1 MEENERV
8 YQKTEDVQIKKM
20 GMSVL
25 GGLLFGLVAGMV
37 IIVILVVFKQEVM
50 PNADEPVAQIETTDG
65 GSLSDISGQNE
76 GKQPADSSGENIAD
90 DKDLHEVTSGGENGA
105 DETSDINEMNS
116 DSEIDMTDA
125 TASKATVV
133 TDVTE
138 VVDRVMPCV
147 VSIFGTYTM
156 EDDFWGY
163 FYDYEAEGGGSG
175 IIVGE
180 NDTELLIAT
189 NNHVVEDSEEL
200 TVQFIDASVASAS
213 VKGTDKDM
221 DLAVIAISLTDL
233 DPATKKMIRIAT
245 LGNSDY
251 LKVGEPAIAIGNAL
265 GYGQSVTTGVISAVN
280 RAYTDNE
287 GPLYGTENSKDASS
301 KVKYLIQ
308 TDAAINPGNSGGAL
322 LNVRGEVIGINS
334 SKIAD
339 YATEG
344 MGYAIPIST
353 AEPILKDLMQKKTR
367 PVQKRDDSAYL
378 GISGMAV
385 TGELLEKYNL
395 KEGIYITQVF
405 DETPAQRAGI
415 HKGDILLEIDGYTVG
430 DMDDLTEV
438 LSYYEEGDSVT
449 VNLLTRTSDGYQ
461 TFDTT
466 VKLGGK

>member
-1 MEENERV
+1 MDEQIKEE
-8 YQKTEDVQIKKM
+8 QKLQQPEDKQLKKM

-25 GGLLFGLVAGMV
+25 CGLMFGLVAGLV
-37 IIVILVVFKQEVM
+37 IVVILVVFRQEAAPELLDPVEKTEAVEKK
-50 PNADEPVAQIETTDG
+50 ADPEEKKNGVDDTEKDGEEETN
-65 GSLSDISGQNE
+65 QM
-76 GKQPADSSGENIAD
+76 A
-90 DKDLHEVTSGGENGA
+90 
-105 DETSDINEMNS
+105 DINEMNS
-116 DSEIDMTDA
+116 DSEIDMTVA
-125 TASKATVV
+125 KETQATVV

-147 VSIFGTYTM
+147 VSIFGKYTI

-163 FYDYEAEGGGSG
+163 LYDYETEGGGSG

-189 NNHVVEDSEEL
+189 NNHVVEDSDEL
-200 TVQFIDASVASAS
+200 TVQFIDASVAEAS
-213 VKGTDKDM
+213 VKGTDADM
-221 DLAVIAISLTDL
+221 DLAVIAINLSDL
-233 DPATKKMIRIAT
+233 DPATKKQIRIAT

-265 GYGQSVTTGVISAVN
+265 GTGQSVTTGVISAVN
-280 RAYTDNE
+280 RAYTDDE
-287 GPLYGTENSKDASS
+287 GPLYGTEAGKDDSS
-301 KVKYLIQ
+301 AVKYLIQ

-353 AEPILKDLMQKKTR
+353 AEPILKDLMEKKTK
-367 PVQKRDDSAYL
+367 PSQKNDSATYL

-385 TGELLEKYNL
+385 TGELLEKYDI

-405 DETPAQRAGI
+405 DHTPAKEAGI

-430 DMDDLTEV
+430 KMSDLTEV
-438 LSYYEEGDSVT
+438 LSYYKVGDKVAAK
-449 VNLLTRTSDGYQ
+449 LMTRTNDGYQ
-461 TFDTT
+461 PYETT
-466 VKLGGK
+466 VTLGGK

>member
-1 MEENERV
+1 MEENGKV

-20 GMSVL
+20 GTSVL
-25 GGLLFGLVAGMV
+25 CGLLFGLVAGLV
-37 IIVILVVFKQEVM
+37 IIVILFVFKQEVM
-50 PNADEPVAQIETTDG
+50 PAAGEPAAGIETMDDGSFSSKTDQDE
-65 GSLSDISGQNE
+65 SKDASQS
-76 GKQPADSSGENIAD
+76 ENQ
-90 DKDLHEVTSGGENGA
+90 SN

-116 DSEIDMTDA
+116 NSEIDMTDA
-125 TASKATVV
+125 TDSKATVV

-147 VSIFGTYTM
+147 VSIFGTYSM

-163 FYDYEAEGGGSG
+163 LYDYEAEGGGSG

-221 DLAVIAISLTDL
+221 DLAVIAINLSDL

-280 RAYTDNE
+280 RAYTDIE
-287 GPLYGTENSKDASS
+287 GPLYGAENSKDTSS
-301 KVKYLIQ
+301 SQVKYLIQ

-367 PVQKRDDSAYL
+367 PAEKRDDSAYL

-405 DETPAQRAGI
+405 DKTPAQRAGI

-438 LSYYEEGDSVT
+438 LSYYEEGDTVT

-461 TFDTT
+461 AFDAT

>member
-1 MEENERV
+1 MDEQIKEE
-8 YQKTEDVQIKKM
+8 QKLQQPEDKQLKKM

-25 GGLLFGLVAGMV
+25 CGLMFGLVAGLV
-37 IIVILVVFKQEVM
+37 IVVILVVFRQEAAPELLDPVEKTEAVEKQ
-50 PNADEPVAQIETTDG
+50 ADPEEKKNGVDDTEKDGEEETNQMD
-65 GSLSDISGQNE
+65 
-76 GKQPADSSGENIAD
+76 
-90 DKDLHEVTSGGENGA
+90 
-105 DETSDINEMNS
+105 DINEMNS
-116 DSEIDMTDA
+116 DSEIDMTVA
-125 TASKATVV
+125 KETQATVV

-147 VSIFGTYTM
+147 VSIFGKYSI
-156 EDDFWGY
+156 EDDFFGY
-163 FYDYEAEGGGSG
+163 LYDYETEGGGSG

-189 NNHVVEDSEEL
+189 NNHVVEDSDEL
-200 TVQFIDASVASAS
+200 TVQLIDASVAEAS
-213 VKGTDKDM
+213 VKGTDADM
-221 DLAVIAISLTDL
+221 DLAVIAINLSDL
-233 DPATKKMIRIAT
+233 DPATKKQIRIAT

-265 GYGQSVTTGVISAVN
+265 GTGQSVTTGVISAVN
-280 RAYTDNE
+280 RAYTDDE
-287 GPLYGTENSKDASS
+287 GPLYGTEVGKDDSTA
-301 KVKYLIQ
+301 VKYLIQ

-353 AEPILKDLMQKKTR
+353 AEPILKDLMEKKTK
-367 PVQKRDDSAYL
+367 PSQKNDSATYL

-385 TGELLEKYNL
+385 TGELLEKYDI

-405 DETPAQRAGI
+405 DHTPAKEAGI

-430 DMDDLTEV
+430 KMSDLTEV
-438 LSYYEEGDSVT
+438 LSYYKVGDKVAAK
-449 VNLLTRTSDGYQ
+449 LMTRTNDGYQ
-461 TFDTT
+461 PYETT
-466 VKLGGK
+466 VTLGGK

>member
-1 MEENERV
+1 MDEQIKEE
-8 YQKTEDVQIKKM
+8 QKLQQPEDKQLKKM

-25 GGLLFGLVAGMV
+25 CGLMFGLVAGLV
-37 IIVILVVFKQEVM
+37 IVVILVVFRQEAAPELLDPAEKTEAVEKQ
-50 PNADEPVAQIETTDG
+50 ADPEEKKNDVDDTEKDGEEETNQMD
-65 GSLSDISGQNE
+65 
-76 GKQPADSSGENIAD
+76 
-90 DKDLHEVTSGGENGA
+90 
-105 DETSDINEMNS
+105 DINEMNS
-116 DSEIDMTDA
+116 DSEIDMTVA
-125 TASKATVV
+125 KETQATVV

-147 VSIFGTYTM
+147 VSIFGKYTI

-163 FYDYEAEGGGSG
+163 LYDYETEGGGSG

-189 NNHVVEDSEEL
+189 NNHVVEDSDEL
-200 TVQFIDASVASAS
+200 TVQFIDASVAEAS
-213 VKGTDKDM
+213 VKGTDADM
-221 DLAVIAISLTDL
+221 DLAVIAINLSDL
-233 DPATKKMIRIAT
+233 DPATKKQIRIAT

-265 GYGQSVTTGVISAVN
+265 GTGQSVTTGVISAVN
-280 RAYTDNE
+280 RAYTDDE
-287 GPLYGTENSKDASS
+287 GPLYGMEVGKDDSS
-301 KVKYLIQ
+301 AVKYLIQ

-353 AEPILKDLMQKKTR
+353 AEPILKDLMEKKTK
-367 PVQKRDDSAYL
+367 PSQKNDSATYL

-385 TGELLEKYNL
+385 TGELLEKYDI

-405 DETPAQRAGI
+405 DHTPAKEAGI

-430 DMDDLTEV
+430 KMSDLTEV
-438 LSYYEEGDSVT
+438 LSYYKVGDKVAAK
-449 VNLLTRTSDGYQ
+449 LMTRTNDGYQ
-461 TFDTT
+461 PYETT
-466 VKLGGK
+466 VTLGGK

>member
-1 MEENERV
+1 MDEQIKEE
-8 YQKTEDVQIKKM
+8 QKLQQPEDKQLKKM

-25 GGLLFGLVAGMV
+25 CGLMFGLVAGLV
-37 IIVILVVFKQEVM
+37 IVVILVVFRQEAAPELLDPAEKTEAVEKQ
-50 PNADEPVAQIETTDG
+50 ADPEEKKNGVDDTEKDGEEETNQMD
-65 GSLSDISGQNE
+65 
-76 GKQPADSSGENIAD
+76 
-90 DKDLHEVTSGGENGA
+90 
-105 DETSDINEMNS
+105 DINEMNS
-116 DSEIDMTDA
+116 DSEIDMTVA
-125 TASKATVV
+125 KETQATVV

-147 VSIFGTYTM
+147 VSIFGKYTI

-163 FYDYEAEGGGSG
+163 LYDYETEGGGSG

-189 NNHVVEDSEEL
+189 NNHVVEDSDEL
-200 TVQFIDASVASAS
+200 TVQFIDASVAEAS
-213 VKGTDKDM
+213 VKGTDADM
-221 DLAVIAISLTDL
+221 DLAVIAINLSDL
-233 DPATKKMIRIAT
+233 DPATKKQIRIAT

-265 GYGQSVTTGVISAVN
+265 GTGQSVTTGVISAVN
-280 RAYTDNE
+280 RAYTDDE
-287 GPLYGTENSKDASS
+287 GPLYGTEVGKDDSS
-301 KVKYLIQ
+301 SVKYLIQ

-353 AEPILKDLMQKKTR
+353 AEPILKDLMEKKTK
-367 PVQKRDDSAYL
+367 PSQKNDSATYL

-385 TGELLEKYNL
+385 TGELLEKYDI

-405 DETPAQRAGI
+405 DHTPAKEAGI

-430 DMDDLTEV
+430 KMSDLTEV
-438 LSYYEEGDSVT
+438 LSYYKVGDKVAAK
-449 VNLLTRTSDGYQ
+449 LMTRTNDGYQ
-461 TFDTT
+461 PYETT
-466 VKLGGK
+466 VTLGGK

>member
-1 MEENERV
+1 MDEQIKEEQRL
-8 YQKTEDVQIKKM
+8 QQPEDKQLKKM

-25 GGLLFGLVAGMV
+25 CGLMFGLVAGLV
-37 IIVILVVFKQEVM
+37 IVVILVVFRQEAAPELLDPVEKTEAVEKQ
-50 PNADEPVAQIETTDG
+50 ADPEEKKNGVDDTEKDGEEETN
-65 GSLSDISGQNE
+65 QM
-76 GKQPADSSGENIAD
+76 A
-90 DKDLHEVTSGGENGA
+90 
-105 DETSDINEMNS
+105 DINEMNS
-116 DSEIDMTDA
+116 DSEIDMTVA
-125 TASKATVV
+125 KETQATVV

-147 VSIFGTYTM
+147 VSIFGKYTI

-163 FYDYEAEGGGSG
+163 LYDYETEGGGSG

-189 NNHVVEDSEEL
+189 NNHVVEDSDEL
-200 TVQFIDASVASAS
+200 TVQFIDESVAEAS
-213 VKGTDKDM
+213 VKGTDEDM
-221 DLAVIAISLTDL
+221 DLAVIAINLSDL
-233 DPATKKMIRIAT
+233 DPATKKQIRIAT

-265 GYGQSVTTGVISAVN
+265 GTGQSVTTGVISAVN
-280 RAYTDNE
+280 RAYTDDE
-287 GPLYGTENSKDASS
+287 GPLYGTEAGKDDSS
-301 KVKYLIQ
+301 AVKYLIQ

-322 LNVRGEVIGINS
+322 LNVRGEVVGINS

-353 AEPILKDLMQKKTR
+353 AEPILKDLMEKKTK
-367 PVQKRDDSAYL
+367 PSQKNDSATYL

-385 TGELLEKYNL
+385 TGELLEKYDI

-405 DETPAQRAGI
+405 DHTPAKEAGI

-430 DMDDLTEV
+430 KMSDLTEV
-438 LSYYEEGDSVT
+438 LSYYKVGDKVAAK
-449 VNLLTRTSDGYQ
+449 LMTRTNDGYQ
-461 TFDTT
+461 PYETT
-466 VKLGGK
+466 VTLGGK

>member
-8 YQKTEDVQIKKM
+8 YQKTEDVHIKKM

-25 GGLLFGLVAGMV
+25 CGLLFGLVAGLV

-50 PNADEPVAQIETTDG
+50 PDAGEPVAKIETTDG
-65 GSLSDISGQNE
+65 GSLSDASEQNK
-76 GKQPADSSGENIAD
+76 GNQKTDSSDGNAAD
-90 DKDLHEVTSGGENGA
+90 DKGSSEQSSGS
-105 DETSDINEMNS
+105 ETSDINEMNS

-125 TASKATVV
+125 TDSKATVV

-163 FYDYEAEGGGSG
+163 LYDYEAEGGGSG

-200 TVQFIDASVASAS
+200 TVQFIDDSVASAS

-221 DLAVIAISLTDL
+221 DLAVIAINLSDL

-280 RAYTDNE
+280 RAYTDKE
-287 GPLYGTENSKDASS
+287 GPLYGTENSKDISS
-301 KVKYLIQ
+301 QVKYLIQ

-367 PVQKRDDSAYL
+367 PAEKRDDSAYL

-405 DETPAQRAGI
+405 DKTPAQKAGI

-438 LSYYEEGDSVT
+438 LSYYEEGDTVT

-461 TFDTT
+461 AFDTT

>member
-1 MEENERV
+1 MDEQIKEE
-8 YQKTEDVQIKKM
+8 QKLQQPEDKQLKKM

-25 GGLLFGLVAGMV
+25 CGLMFGLVAGLV
-37 IIVILVVFKQEVM
+37 IVVILVVFRQEAAPELLDPVEKTEAVEKQ
-50 PNADEPVAQIETTDG
+50 ADPEEKKNGVDDTEKDGEEETNQMD
-65 GSLSDISGQNE
+65 
-76 GKQPADSSGENIAD
+76 
-90 DKDLHEVTSGGENGA
+90 
-105 DETSDINEMNS
+105 DINEMNS
-116 DSEIDMTDA
+116 DSEIDMTVA
-125 TASKATVV
+125 KETQATVV

-147 VSIFGTYTM
+147 VSIFGKYTI

-163 FYDYEAEGGGSG
+163 LYDYETEGGGSG

-189 NNHVVEDSEEL
+189 NNHVVEDSDEL
-200 TVQFIDASVASAS
+200 TVQFIDASVAEAS
-213 VKGTDKDM
+213 VKGTDADM
-221 DLAVIAISLTDL
+221 DLAVIAINLSDL
-233 DPATKKMIRIAT
+233 DPATKKQIRIAT

-265 GYGQSVTTGVISAVN
+265 GTGQSVTTGVISAVN
-280 RAYTDNE
+280 RAYTDDE
-287 GPLYGTENSKDASS
+287 GPLYGTEVGKDDSS
-301 KVKYLIQ
+301 SVKYLIQ

-353 AEPILKDLMQKKTR
+353 AEPILKDLMEKKTK
-367 PVQKRDDSAYL
+367 PSQKNDSATYL

-385 TGELLEKYNL
+385 TGELLEKYDI

-405 DETPAQRAGI
+405 DHTPAKEAGI

-430 DMDDLTEV
+430 KMSDLTEV
-438 LSYYEEGDSVT
+438 LSYYKVGDKVAAK
-449 VNLLTRTSDGYQ
+449 LMTRTNDGYQ
-461 TFDTT
+461 PYETT
-466 VKLGGK
+466 VTLGGK

>member
-1 MEENERV
+1 MDEQIKEE
-8 YQKTEDVQIKKM
+8 QKLQQPEEKQLKKM

-25 GGLLFGLVAGMV
+25 CGLMFGLVAGLV
-37 IIVILVVFKQEVM
+37 IVVILVVFRQEAAPELLDPVEKTEAVEKQ
-50 PNADEPVAQIETTDG
+50 ADPEEKKNGVDDTEKDGEEETNQMD
-65 GSLSDISGQNE
+65 
-76 GKQPADSSGENIAD
+76 
-90 DKDLHEVTSGGENGA
+90 
-105 DETSDINEMNS
+105 DINEMNS
-116 DSEIDMTDA
+116 DSEIDMTVA
-125 TASKATVV
+125 KETQATVV

-147 VSIFGTYTM
+147 VSIFGKYTI

-163 FYDYEAEGGGSG
+163 LYDYETEGGGSG

-189 NNHVVEDSEEL
+189 NNHVVEDSDEL
-200 TVQFIDASVASAS
+200 TVQFIDASVAEAS
-213 VKGTDKDM
+213 VKGTDADM
-221 DLAVIAISLTDL
+221 DLAVIAINLSDL
-233 DPATKKMIRIAT
+233 DPATKKQIRIAT

-265 GYGQSVTTGVISAVN
+265 GTGQSVTTGVISAVN
-280 RAYTDNE
+280 RAYTDDE
-287 GPLYGTENSKDASS
+287 GPLYGTEVGKDDSS
-301 KVKYLIQ
+301 GVKYLIQ

-353 AEPILKDLMQKKTR
+353 AEPILKDLMEKKTK
-367 PVQKRDDSAYL
+367 PSQKNDSATYL

-385 TGELLEKYNL
+385 TGELLEKYDI

-405 DETPAQRAGI
+405 DHTPAKEAGI

-430 DMDDLTEV
+430 KMSDLTEV
-438 LSYYEEGDSVT
+438 LSYYKVGDKVAAK
-449 VNLLTRTSDGYQ
+449 LMTRTNDGYQ
-461 TFDTT
+461 PYETT
-466 VKLGGK
+466 VTLGGK

>member
-1 MEENERV
+1 MDEQIKEE
-8 YQKTEDVQIKKM
+8 QKLQQPEDKQLKKM

-25 GGLLFGLVAGMV
+25 CGLMFGLVAGLV
-37 IIVILVVFKQEVM
+37 IVVILVVFRQEAAPELLDPVEKTEAVEKQ
-50 PNADEPVAQIETTDG
+50 ADPEEKKNGVDDTEKDGEEETNQMD
-65 GSLSDISGQNE
+65 
-76 GKQPADSSGENIAD
+76 
-90 DKDLHEVTSGGENGA
+90 
-105 DETSDINEMNS
+105 DINEMNS
-116 DSEIDMTDA
+116 DSEIDMTVA
-125 TASKATVV
+125 KETQATVV

-147 VSIFGTYTM
+147 VSIFGKYTI

-163 FYDYEAEGGGSG
+163 LYDYETEGGGSG

-189 NNHVVEDSEEL
+189 NNHVVEDSDEL
-200 TVQFIDASVASAS
+200 TVQFIDASVAEAS
-213 VKGTDKDM
+213 VKGTDADM
-221 DLAVIAISLTDL
+221 DLAVIAINLSDL
-233 DPATKKMIRIAT
+233 DPATKKQIRIAT

-265 GYGQSVTTGVISAVN
+265 GTGQSVTTGVISAVN
-280 RAYTDNE
+280 RAYTDDE
-287 GPLYGTENSKDASS
+287 GPLYGTEVGKDDSS
-301 KVKYLIQ
+301 GVKYLIQ

-353 AEPILKDLMQKKTR
+353 AEPILKDLMEKKTK
-367 PVQKRDDSAYL
+367 PSQKNDSATYL

-385 TGELLEKYNL
+385 TGELLEKYDI

-405 DETPAQRAGI
+405 DHTPAKEAGI

-430 DMDDLTEV
+430 KMSDLTEV
-438 LSYYEEGDSVT
+438 LSYYKVGDKVAAK
-449 VNLLTRTSDGYQ
+449 LMTRTNDGYQ
-461 TFDTT
+461 PYETT
-466 VKLGGK
+466 VTLGGK

>member
-8 YQKTEDVQIKKM
+8 YQKTEDVHIKKM

-25 GGLLFGLVAGMV
+25 CGLLFGLVAGLV

-50 PNADEPVAQIETTDG
+50 PDAGEPVAKIETTDG
-65 GSLSDISGQNE
+65 GSLSDDSEQNK
-76 GKQPADSSGENIAD
+76 GNQKTDSSDGNAAD
-90 DKDLHEVTSGGENGA
+90 DKGSSEQSSGS
-105 DETSDINEMNS
+105 ETSDINEMNS

-125 TASKATVV
+125 TDSKATVV

-163 FYDYEAEGGGSG
+163 LYDYEAEGGGSG

-200 TVQFIDASVASAS
+200 TVQFIDDSVASAS

-221 DLAVIAISLTDL
+221 DLAVIAINLSDL

-245 LGNSDY
+245 LGDSDY

-280 RAYTDNE
+280 RAYTDKE
-287 GPLYGTENSKDASS
+287 GPLYGTESSKDISS
-301 KVKYLIQ
+301 QVKYLIQ

-367 PVQKRDDSAYL
+367 PAEKRDDSAYL

-395 KEGIYITQVF
+395 KDGIYITQVF
-405 DETPAQRAGI
+405 DKTPAQKAGI

-438 LSYYEEGDSVT
+438 LSYYEEGDTVT

-461 TFDTT
+461 AFDTT

>member
-1 MEENERV
+1 MDEQIKEE
-8 YQKTEDVQIKKM
+8 QKLQQPEDKQLKKM

-25 GGLLFGLVAGMV
+25 CGLMFGLVAGLV
-37 IIVILVVFKQEVM
+37 IVVILVVFRQEAAPELLDPVEKTEAVEKQ
-50 PNADEPVAQIETTDG
+50 ADPEEKKNGVDDTEKDGEEETN
-65 GSLSDISGQNE
+65 QM
-76 GKQPADSSGENIAD
+76 A
-90 DKDLHEVTSGGENGA
+90 
-105 DETSDINEMNS
+105 DINEMNS
-116 DSEIDMTDA
+116 DSEIDMTVA
-125 TASKATVV
+125 KETQATVV

-147 VSIFGTYTM
+147 VSIFGKYTI

-163 FYDYEAEGGGSG
+163 LYDYETEGGGSG

-189 NNHVVEDSEEL
+189 NNHVVEDSDEL
-200 TVQFIDASVASAS
+200 TVQFIDASVAEAS
-213 VKGTDKDM
+213 VKGTDADM
-221 DLAVIAISLTDL
+221 DLAVIAINLSDL
-233 DPATKKMIRIAT
+233 DPATKKQIRIAT

-265 GYGQSVTTGVISAVN
+265 GTGQSVTTGVISAVN
-280 RAYTDNE
+280 RAYTDDE
-287 GPLYGTENSKDASS
+287 GPLYGTEVGKDDSS
-301 KVKYLIQ
+301 GVKYLIQ

-353 AEPILKDLMQKKTR
+353 AEPILKDLMEKKTK
-367 PVQKRDDSAYL
+367 PSQKNDSATYL

-385 TGELLEKYNL
+385 TGELLEKYDI

-405 DETPAQRAGI
+405 DHTPAKEAGI

-430 DMDDLTEV
+430 KMSDLTEV
-438 LSYYEEGDSVT
+438 LSYYKVGDKVAAK
-449 VNLLTRTSDGYQ
+449 LMTRTNDGYQ
-461 TFDTT
+461 PYETT
-466 VKLGGK
+466 VTLGGK

>member
-1 MEENERV
+1 MEEQVREE
-8 YQKTEDVQIKKM
+8 QKPQQPEDKQLKKM

-25 GGLLFGLVAGMV
+25 CGLMFGLVAGLV
-37 IIVILVVFKQEVM
+37 IVVILVVFKQEAA
-50 PNADEPVAQIETTDG
+50 PGLFDPVEKTETVEVQPTEETEDGTTDA
-65 GSLSDISGQNE
+65 L
-76 GKQPADSSGENIAD
+76 D
-90 DKDLHEVTSGGENGA
+90 DKEKDGEEEANQMA
-105 DETSDINEMNS
+105 DINEMNS
-116 DSEIDMTDA
+116 DSEIDMTVA
-125 TASKATVV
+125 EETQATVV

-147 VSIFGTYTM
+147 VSIFGKYTI

-163 FYDYEAEGGGSG
+163 LYDYETEGGGSG

-189 NNHVVEDSEEL
+189 NNHVVEDSDEL
-200 TVQFIDASVASAS
+200 TVQFIDSSVAEAS
-213 VKGTDKDM
+213 VKGTDADM
-221 DLAVIAISLTDL
+221 DLAVIAINLSDL
-233 DPATKKMIRIAT
+233 DPATKKQIKIAT

-265 GYGQSVTTGVISAVN
+265 GTGQSVTTGVISAVN
-280 RAYTDNE
+280 RAYTDDE
-287 GPLYGTENSKDASS
+287 GPLYGTETDKASS
-301 KVKYLIQ
+301 SSAVKYLIQ

-322 LNVRGEVIGINS
+322 LNVRGEVVGINS

-353 AEPILKDLMQKKTR
+353 AEPILKDLMEKKTR
-367 PVQKRDDSAYL
+367 PSQKNDSATYL

-385 TGELLEKYNL
+385 TGELLDKYDI

-405 DETPAQRAGI
+405 DHTPAKDAGI

-430 DMDDLTEV
+430 KMSDLTEV
-438 LSYYEEGDSVT
+438 LSYYKIGDKVT
-449 VNLLTRTSDGYQ
+449 AKLMTRTNNGYQ
-461 TFDTT
+461 PYETT
-466 VKLGGK
+466 VTLGGK

>member
-1 MEENERV
+1 MEENERM
-8 YQKTEDVQIKKM
+8 YQKTEDDRMKKM

-25 GGLLFGLVAGMV
+25 CGMLFGLVAGMI

-50 PNADEPVAQIETTDG
+50 PNAGDPVAKIETTDND
-65 GSLSDISGQNE
+65 SILDEKEQNNDSQ
-76 GKQPADSSGENIAD
+76 KINSSGDNATD
-90 DKDLHEVTSGGENGA
+90 DKDLLEESSGSEKG
-105 DETSDINEMNS
+105 DSETSDINEMNS

-125 TASKATVV
+125 ADSKATVV

-163 FYDYEAEGGGSG
+163 FYDYESEGGGSG

-200 TVQFIDASVASAS
+200 TVQFIDDSVASAS
-213 VKGTDKDM
+213 VKGTDKAM
-221 DLAVIAISLTDL
+221 DLAVIAINLSEL

-280 RAYTDNE
+280 RAYTDSE
-287 GPLYGTENSKDASS
+287 GPLYGTENSKDISS

-367 PVQKRDDSAYL
+367 PAQKRDDSAYL

-415 HKGDILLEIDGYTVG
+415 RKGDILLEIDGYTVG

-438 LSYYEEGDSVT
+438 LSYYEEGDTVT

-461 TFDTT
+461 TLDTT

>member
-1 MEENERV
+1 MDEQIKEEQRL
-8 YQKTEDVQIKKM
+8 QQPEDKQLKKM

-25 GGLLFGLVAGMV
+25 CGLMFGLVAGLV
-37 IIVILVVFKQEVM
+37 IVVILVVFRQEAAPELFDPVEKTEAVEKQ
-50 PNADEPVAQIETTDG
+50 ADPEEKKNGVDDTEKDGEEETN
-65 GSLSDISGQNE
+65 QM
-76 GKQPADSSGENIAD
+76 A
-90 DKDLHEVTSGGENGA
+90 
-105 DETSDINEMNS
+105 DINEMNS
-116 DSEIDMTDA
+116 DSEIDMTVA
-125 TASKATVV
+125 KETQATVV

-147 VSIFGTYTM
+147 VSIFGKYTI

-163 FYDYEAEGGGSG
+163 LYDYETEGGGSG

-189 NNHVVEDSEEL
+189 NNHVVEDSDEL
-200 TVQFIDASVASAS
+200 TVQFIDESVAEAS
-213 VKGTDKDM
+213 VKGTDEDM
-221 DLAVIAISLTDL
+221 DLAVIAINLSDL
-233 DPATKKMIRIAT
+233 DPATKKQIRIAT

-265 GYGQSVTTGVISAVN
+265 GTGQSVTTGVISAVN
-280 RAYTDNE
+280 RAYTDDE
-287 GPLYGTENSKDASS
+287 GPLYGTEAGKDDSS
-301 KVKYLIQ
+301 AVKYLIQ

-322 LNVRGEVIGINS
+322 LNVRGEVVGINS

-353 AEPILKDLMQKKTR
+353 AEPILKDLMEKKTK
-367 PVQKRDDSAYL
+367 PSQKNDSATYL

-385 TGELLEKYNL
+385 TGELLEKYDI

-405 DETPAQRAGI
+405 DHTPAKEAGI

-430 DMDDLTEV
+430 KMSDLTEV
-438 LSYYEEGDSVT
+438 LSYYKVGDKVAAK
-449 VNLLTRTSDGYQ
+449 LMTRTNDGYQ
-461 TFDTT
+461 PYETT
-466 VKLGGK
+466 VTLGGK

>member
-1 MEENERV
+1 MEEKEKV
-8 YQKTEDVQIKKM
+8 YQKTEDVHIKKM

-25 GGLLFGLVAGMV
+25 CGLLFGLVAGLV

-50 PNADEPVAQIETTDG
+50 PDAGEPVAQIETTDDD
-65 GSLSDISGQNE
+65 SLSDDSEQNK
-76 GKQPADSSGENIAD
+76 GNQNTDSSDGNAAD
-90 DKDLHEVTSGGENGA
+90 DKGSSEKSSGS
-105 DETSDINEMNS
+105 ETSDINEMNS

-125 TASKATVV
+125 TDSKATVV

-163 FYDYEAEGGGSG
+163 LYDYEAEGGGSG

-200 TVQFIDASVASAS
+200 TVQFIDDSVASAS

-221 DLAVIAISLTDL
+221 DLAVIAINLSDL

-280 RAYTDNE
+280 RAYTDKE
-287 GPLYGTENSKDASS
+287 GPLYGTENSKDISS
-301 KVKYLIQ
+301 QVKYLIQ

-367 PVQKRDDSAYL
+367 PAEKRDDSAYL

-405 DETPAQRAGI
+405 DKTPAQKAGI

-438 LSYYEEGDSVT
+438 LSYYEEGDTVT

-461 TFDTT
+461 AFDTT

>member
-1 MEENERV
+1 MDEQIKEE
-8 YQKTEDVQIKKM
+8 QKLQQPEDKQLKKM

-25 GGLLFGLVAGMV
+25 CGLMFGLVAGLV
-37 IIVILVVFKQEVM
+37 IVVILVVFRQEAAPELLDPVEKTEAVEKK
-50 PNADEPVAQIETTDG
+50 ADPEEKKNGVDDTEKDGEEETN
-65 GSLSDISGQNE
+65 QM
-76 GKQPADSSGENIAD
+76 A
-90 DKDLHEVTSGGENGA
+90 
-105 DETSDINEMNS
+105 DINEMNS
-116 DSEIDMTDA
+116 DSEIDMTVA
-125 TASKATVV
+125 KETQATVV

-147 VSIFGTYTM
+147 VSIFGKYTI

-163 FYDYEAEGGGSG
+163 LYDYETEGGGSG

-189 NNHVVEDSEEL
+189 NNHVVEDSDEL
-200 TVQFIDASVASAS
+200 TVQFIDASVAEAS
-213 VKGTDKDM
+213 VKGTDADM
-221 DLAVIAISLTDL
+221 DLAVIAINLSDL
-233 DPATKKMIRIAT
+233 DPATKKQIRIAT

-265 GYGQSVTTGVISAVN
+265 GTGQSVTTGVISAVN
-280 RAYTDNE
+280 RAYTDDE
-287 GPLYGTENSKDASS
+287 GPLYGTEAGKDDSS
-301 KVKYLIQ
+301 AVKYLIQ

-322 LNVRGEVIGINS
+322 LNVRGEVVGINS

-353 AEPILKDLMQKKTR
+353 AEPILKDLMEKKTK
-367 PVQKRDDSAYL
+367 PSQKNDSATYL

-385 TGELLEKYNL
+385 TGELLEKYDI

-405 DETPAQRAGI
+405 DHTPAKEAGI

-430 DMDDLTEV
+430 KMSDLTEV
-438 LSYYEEGDSVT
+438 LSYYKVGDKVAAK
-449 VNLLTRTSDGYQ
+449 LMTRTNDGYQ
-461 TFDTT
+461 PYETT
-466 VKLGGK
+466 VTLGGK

>member
-1 MEENERV
+1 MDEQIKEE
-8 YQKTEDVQIKKM
+8 QKLQQPEDKQLKKM

-25 GGLLFGLVAGMV
+25 CGLMFGLVAGLV
-37 IIVILVVFKQEVM
+37 IVVILVVFRQEAAPELLDPVEKTEAVEKQ
-50 PNADEPVAQIETTDG
+50 ADPEEKKNGVDDTEKDGEEETN
-65 GSLSDISGQNE
+65 QM
-76 GKQPADSSGENIAD
+76 A
-90 DKDLHEVTSGGENGA
+90 
-105 DETSDINEMNS
+105 DINEMNS
-116 DSEIDMTDA
+116 DSEIDMTVA
-125 TASKATVV
+125 KETQATVV

-147 VSIFGTYTM
+147 VSIFGKYTI

-163 FYDYEAEGGGSG
+163 LYDYETEGGGSG

-189 NNHVVEDSEEL
+189 NNHVVEDSDEL
-200 TVQFIDASVASAS
+200 TVQFIDASVAEAS
-213 VKGTDKDM
+213 VKGTDADM
-221 DLAVIAISLTDL
+221 DLAVIAINLSDL
-233 DPATKKMIRIAT
+233 DPATKKQIRIAT

-265 GYGQSVTTGVISAVN
+265 GTGQSVTTGVISAVN
-280 RAYTDNE
+280 RAYTDDE
-287 GPLYGTENSKDASS
+287 GPLYGTEAGKDDSS
-301 KVKYLIQ
+301 AVKYLIQ

-322 LNVRGEVIGINS
+322 LNVRGEVVGINS

-353 AEPILKDLMQKKTR
+353 AEPILKDLMEKKTK
-367 PVQKRDDSAYL
+367 PSQKNDSATYL

-385 TGELLEKYNL
+385 TGELLEKYDI

-405 DETPAQRAGI
+405 DHTPAKEAGI

-430 DMDDLTEV
+430 KMSDLTEV
-438 LSYYEEGDSVT
+438 LSYYKVGDKVAAK
-449 VNLLTRTSDGYQ
+449 LMTRTNDGYQ
-461 TFDTT
+461 PYETT
-466 VKLGGK
+466 VTLGGK